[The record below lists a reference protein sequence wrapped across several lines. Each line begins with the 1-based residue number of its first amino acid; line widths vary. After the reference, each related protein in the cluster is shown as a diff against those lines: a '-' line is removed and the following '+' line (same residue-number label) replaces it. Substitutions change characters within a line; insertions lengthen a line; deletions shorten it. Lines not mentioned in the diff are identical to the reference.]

1 MISSP
6 SDDRAHLR
14 LWELLPS
21 LLNGAASASER
32 QELEHHLSSC
42 RSCRA
47 ELAFQQRL
55 REAMKASIGP
65 VGPDVDAG
73 LERLLKGIEAR
84 PRPRARRMPPYRRV
98 SALGVTVAALLVL
111 SAGGAAWLRSLL
123 GGADRVAV
131 YRRVPPLTR
140 FLGKARAR
148 RPTIRLV
155 ADASLPMGRLD
166 TQLAALGLQIV
177 SGPRAGGTF
186 LLAQAPG
193 GSKADRDKQVATLRA
208 VSGVHVVEAIAPSDP

>member
-1 MISSP
+1 MTSSP

-21 LLNGAASASER
+21 LLNGTASASER

-47 ELAFQQRL
+47 EWAFQQRL
-55 REAMKASIGP
+55 CAAMKASNVP
-65 VGPDVDAG
+65 VGPDADVG

-131 YRRVPPLTR
+131 YRRVPPLAR

-155 ADASLPMGRLD
+155 ADASLPMGRLE

-177 SGPRAGGTF
+177 SGPRAGGVF
-186 LLAQAPG
+186 LLAPAPG
-193 GSKADRDKQVATLRA
+193 ASKADVDQQVATLRA
-208 VSGVHVVEAIAPSDP
+208 VSRVRLVEAIVPSDP